1 MGVQSSSA
9 SDSTSR
15 RARIACKVCGQPI
28 DLARLR
34 EHLRGMHQ
42 ADSTQ
47 VEALLLSARIEARKS
62 QRART

>member
-1 MGVQSSSA
+1 MQSTTA
-9 SDSTSR
+9 SDPSSR
-15 RARIACKVCGQPI
+15 RARVACKVCGQPI

-47 VEALLLSARIEARKS
+47 VEALILSARIEARKT